1 MLIARGFLDVSHEA
15 CKSNYRRT
23 PANNQPANAVFKETA
38 MNAPIRMSI
47 LSSRAASTDNQ
58 IKHAGKIRPG
68 IKVLTSAAQQN
79 PKAVQI
85 YKDGVAKRLKFS
97 EIEKQI
103 KDATNMEKS
112 PMFPRNTQYF
122 SVAASDFGMPEIAQ
136 MIVDRYGEVR
146 EGDPEKRLY
155 RFPVVFHSD
164 DLNDVY
170 PNQFK
175 RHGGDPN
182 YESHYG
188 QDGVRYCRYL
198 PEITAAQLAEN
209 KVRRIKKM
217 PRREKVIRGKCEPG
231 VCHEFQQGQCK
242 FRGRLMF
249 YIPKIPTTGLMV
261 METSSEYAAEGIWT
275 DLQRILDALGT
286 IPRMNP
292 YKPDAPVFYIT
303 KVLEQRTYFD
313 EGGNKKTGNQWVP
326 KLQADID
333 IGQILQTGRTI
344 ALPAATTPVG
354 WLATPKGM
362 PSAVLLPPAEVIENS
377 ASAPVQGTAGQGS
390 GGSVEPSDQLEQ
402 LIETME
408 LDEEVAIQYFD
419 SKIGAGWENDPAAT
433 AKAVQMLKDM
443 SKVGNVCVG
452 KLMSIVVKVAAMEVD
467 MATFNRYVFAKYGK
481 GYTSKP
487 DILAKI
493 ELEVDGLA
501 ARSRDEVMSVIAD
514 ALAPV

>member
-1 MLIARGFLDVSHEA
+1 MLTALGFLDASHEA
-15 CKSNYRRT
+15 CKSNHRRT
-23 PANNQPANAVFKETA
+23 PVNHQPANAVFKETE

-47 LSSRAASTDNQ
+47 LSSRAANTDNQ

-68 IKVLTSAAQQN
+68 IKVLTNAAQQN
-79 PKAVQI
+79 PRAVQL
-85 YKDGVAKRLKFS
+85 YKEGVAKRLKFS
-97 EIEKQI
+97 EIEKKI
-103 KDATNMEKS
+103 KDDTGLAN

-136 MIVDRYGEVR
+136 MIVDRYGEIR
-146 EGDPEKRLY
+146 DGDSEKCLY

-164 DLNDVY
+164 DMNEIY

-188 QDGVRYCRYL
+188 EDGIRYCRYL
-198 PEITAAQLAEN
+198 PEISAEQLALN
-209 KVRRIKKM
+209 KTRRIKKM
-217 PRREKVIRGKCEPG
+217 PRREKVIRGQCEPG

-249 YIPKIPTTGLMV
+249 YIPGIPTTGLMV
-261 METSSEYAAEGIWT
+261 METSSEYAAEGIWM
-275 DLQRILDALGT
+275 DLQRILDTLGT

-292 YKPDAPVFYIT
+292 SKPDAPVFYIT

-333 IGQILQTGRTI
+333 IGRLLQTGRTI
-344 ALPAATTPVG
+344 ALPPPSTPVA
-354 WLATPKGM
+354 WLARPKGM
-362 PSAVLLPPAEVIENS
+362 PGAALLAPATVIENTDHDRS
-377 ASAPVQGTAGQGS
+377 TGVPGQGIS
-390 GGSVEPSDQLEQ
+390 GLDDPSDQLDQ
-402 LIETME
+402 LITAMD
-408 LDEEVAIQYFD
+408 LDEEVAIGYFD
-419 SKIGAGWENDPAAT
+419 IKIGAGWESNAEST

-443 SKVGNVCVG
+443 SKVGNVCVA
-452 KLMSIVVKVAAMEVD
+452 KLMAIVVKVAAMELD
-467 MATFNRYVFAKYGK
+467 MPSFNRYVFSKYGK

-487 DILAKI
+487 DVLTRIEEEVSDLSARPREEVIAIL
-493 ELEVDGLA
+493 
-501 ARSRDEVMSVIAD
+501 AD
-514 ALAPV
+514 ALSPV

>member
-1 MLIARGFLDVSHEA
+1 
-15 CKSNYRRT
+15 
-23 PANNQPANAVFKETA
+23 

-58 IKHAGKIRPG
+58 VKHAGKIRPG
-68 IKVLTSAAQQN
+68 IKVLTSAAQKN
-79 PKAVQI
+79 PKALKI
-85 YKDGVAKRLKFS
+85 YKEGVAKRLKFS

-122 SVAASDFGMPEIAQ
+122 SVAASDFGMPEIAD

-198 PEITAAQLAEN
+198 PEITPEQLAEN
-209 KVRRIKKM
+209 KARRIKKM
-217 PRREKVIRGKCEPG
+217 PRREKIIRGKCEPG
-231 VCHEFQQGQCK
+231 ICHEFQQGQCK

-303 KVLEQRTYFD
+303 KVLERRTYFD
-313 EGGNKKTGNQWVP
+313 EAGNKHTGNQWVP

-344 ALPAATTPVG
+344 ALPAASTPVA

-362 PSAVLLPPAEVIENS
+362 PSATLLSNATVIDGDAQAPAGD
-377 ASAPVQGTAGQGS
+377 AAGQGGIQS
-390 GGSVEPSDQLEQ
+390 DDPADQLEA
-402 LIETME
+402 LIEKMQ
-408 LDEEVAIQYFD
+408 LDQGVAMQYFD
-419 SKIGAGWENDPAAT
+419 IKIAAGWENDPALVK
-433 AKAVQMLKDM
+433 KAVQMLTDM
-443 SKVGNVCVG
+443 SRVGNVCVA
-452 KLMSIVVKVAAMEVD
+452 KLMAVAVKVAGMGVD
-467 MATFNRYVFAKYGK
+467 MNTFNRYAFAKYGK
-481 GYTSKP
+481 AFTSKP
-487 DILAKI
+487 DVLANI
-493 ELEVDGLA
+493 EGEVDQFLY
-501 ARSRDEVMSVIAD
+501 RPRDEVMRIIVD

>member
-1 MLIARGFLDVSHEA
+1 
-15 CKSNYRRT
+15 
-23 PANNQPANAVFKETA
+23 
-38 MNAPIRMSI
+38 MNAPMRMSI

-68 IKVLTSAAQQN
+68 IKVLTNAAQQN
-79 PKAVQI
+79 PRAVQI
-85 YKDGVAKRLKFS
+85 YNDGVAKRLKFS
-97 EIEKQI
+97 EIEKKI

-136 MIVDRYGEVR
+136 MIVDHYGEVR

-164 DLNDVY
+164 DLGEIY

-188 QDGVRYCRYL
+188 LDGVRYCRYL
-198 PEITAAQLAEN
+198 PEISAEQLAEN
-209 KVRRIKKM
+209 KTRRIKKM

-231 VCHEFQQGQCK
+231 ICHEFQQGQCK

-313 EGGNKKTGNQWVP
+313 EQGIKKTGNQWVP

-344 ALPAATTPVG
+344 ALPAASTPVA

-362 PSAVLLPPAEVIENS
+362 PSAALLPALAIESSAQAPATD
-377 ASAPVQGTAGQGS
+377 AAGQGGS
-390 GGSVEPSDQLEQ
+390 GSEDPGEQLEQ
-402 LIETME
+402 LIEAME
-408 LDEEVAIQYFD
+408 LDEEVAMKYFD
-419 SKIGAGWENDPAAT
+419 IKISEGWESDPVLIAL
-433 AKAVQMLKDM
+433 AVQMVKDM
-443 SKVGNVCVG
+443 SKVGNVCVS
-452 KLMSIVVKVAAMEVD
+452 KLMAIVVKVVGMEVD
-467 MATFNRYVFAKYGK
+467 MNTFNRYVFARYGK

-487 DILAKI
+487 DVMTKI
-493 ELEVDGLA
+493 EQEVDLLA
-501 ARSRDEVMSVIAD
+501 ARPREEVMAVIAD

>member
-1 MLIARGFLDVSHEA
+1 
-15 CKSNYRRT
+15 
-23 PANNQPANAVFKETA
+23 

-68 IKVLTSAAQQN
+68 IKVLTNAAQQN
-79 PKAVQI
+79 PRAVQL
-85 YKDGVAKRLKFS
+85 YKEGVAKRLKFS
-97 EIEKQI
+97 EIEKKI
-103 KDATNMEKS
+103 KEVTDLTN

-146 EGDPEKRLY
+146 DGDAEKRLY

-164 DLNDVY
+164 DMNEVY

-188 QDGVRYCRYL
+188 EDGIRYCRYL
-198 PEITAAQLAEN
+198 PEITAEQLALN
-209 KVRRIKKM
+209 KTRRIKKM
-217 PRREKVIRGKCEPG
+217 PRREKVVRGQCEPG
-231 VCHEFQQGQCK
+231 ICHEFQQGQCK

-249 YIPKIPTTGLMV
+249 YIPGIPTTGLMV
-261 METSSEYAAEGIWT
+261 METSSEYAAEGIWM
-275 DLQRILDALGT
+275 DLQRILDTLGT

-292 YKPDAPVFYIT
+292 SKPDAPVFYIT

-333 IGQILQTGRTI
+333 IGRLLQTGRTI
-344 ALPAATTPVG
+344 ALPAASTPVA
-354 WLATPKGM
+354 WLAAPKGM
-362 PSAVLLPPAEVIENS
+362 PSADLLPAPAVIDDGARTQYAN
-377 ASAPVQGTAGQGS
+377 PVGQG
-390 GGSVEPSDQLEQ
+390 GSSSDDPSDQLDQ
-402 LIETME
+402 MITAME
-408 LDEEVAIQYFD
+408 LDEGVAIQYFD
-419 SKIGAGWENDPAAT
+419 IKVGAGWEDDPAAT
-433 AKAVQMLKDM
+433 GKAVQMLKDM
-443 SKVGNVCVG
+443 SKVGNVCVA
-452 KLMSIVVKVAAMEVD
+452 KLMSIAVKVAAMQID
-467 MATFNRYVFAKYGK
+467 MPSFNRYVFSKYGK

-487 DILAKI
+487 DVLTRIEEEVGDMSARPREQVIAIL
-493 ELEVDGLA
+493 
-501 ARSRDEVMSVIAD
+501 AD
-514 ALAPV
+514 ALSPV

>member
-1 MLIARGFLDVSHEA
+1 
-15 CKSNYRRT
+15 
-23 PANNQPANAVFKETA
+23 

-47 LSSRAASTDNQ
+47 LSSRAASSDNQ
-58 IKHAGKIRPG
+58 IKHSGKIRPG
-68 IKVLTSAAQQN
+68 IKVLTNAAQQN
-79 PKAVQI
+79 PKAVALYQE
-85 YKDGVAKRLKFS
+85 GTAKRLKFS
-97 EIEKQI
+97 EIEKKI
-103 KDATNMEKS
+103 KDATGLPN

-122 SVAASDFGMPEIAQ
+122 SVAATDFGMPEIAS

-146 EGDPEKRLY
+146 DGDPEKRLY

-164 DLNDVY
+164 DMNEVY

-188 QDGVRYCRYL
+188 LDGVRYCRYL
-198 PEITAAQLAEN
+198 PEISAEQLALN
-209 KVRRIKKM
+209 KTRRIKKM
-217 PRREKVIRGKCEPG
+217 PRREKVIRGQCEPG
-231 VCHEFQQGQCK
+231 VCHEFQQGHCK

-261 METSSEYAAEGIWT
+261 METSSEYAAEGIWM

-292 YKPDAPVFYIT
+292 NKPDAPVFYIT

-313 EGGNKKTGNQWVP
+313 DSGNKKTGHQWVP

-344 ALPAATTPVG
+344 ALPAASTPVA

-362 PSAVLLPPAEVIENS
+362 PSAALLPAPADVESS
-377 ASAPVQGTAGQGS
+377 AQAPSGDAAGQGGS
-390 GGSVEPSDQLEQ
+390 GSDDPGEQLEQ
-402 LIETME
+402 LIEAME
-408 LDEEVAIQYFD
+408 LDQDVAMQYFD
-419 SKIGAGWENDPAAT
+419 IKIAEGWENDPVLLAR
-433 AKAVQMLKDM
+433 AVQMVKDM
-443 SKVGNVCVG
+443 SKVGNACVS
-452 KLMSIVVKVAAMEVD
+452 KLMAIVVKVVGMEVD
-467 MATFNRYVFAKYGK
+467 MNTFNRYVFAKYGK

-487 DILAKI
+487 DVLARI
-493 ELEVDGLA
+493 EQEVDLLA
-501 ARSRDEVMSVIAD
+501 ARPREEVMAVIAD

>member
-1 MLIARGFLDVSHEA
+1 VLKARGFLDASHEA

-23 PANNQPANAVFKETA
+23 PAYNQPAHAVFKETA

-47 LSSRAASTDNQ
+47 LSSRAANTDNQ
-58 IKHAGKIRPG
+58 VKHAGKIRPG
-68 IKVLTSAAQQN
+68 IKVLTKAAQQN
-79 PKAVQI
+79 AKAVQI
-85 YKDGVAKRLKFS
+85 YKEGVAKRLKFS
-97 EIEKQI
+97 EIEKKI
-103 KDATNMEKS
+103 KDATDMAN

-136 MIVDRYGEVR
+136 MIVDRYGEIR

-164 DLNDVY
+164 DLGEVY

-188 QDGVRYCRYL
+188 LDGVRYCRYL
-198 PEITAAQLAEN
+198 PEISAEQLAEN
-209 KVRRIKKM
+209 KIRRIKKM

-231 VCHEFQQGQCK
+231 ICHEFQQGQCK

-313 EGGNKKTGNQWVP
+313 ENGNKMKGNQWVP

-344 ALPAATTPVG
+344 ALPAASTPVA

-362 PSAVLLPPAEVIENS
+362 PTATLLPDATAIDGDAQTH
-377 ASAPVQGTAGQGS
+377 ASETTGQGS
-390 GGSVEPSDQLEQ
+390 GEPDDPADQLEA
-402 LIETME
+402 LIEEMQ
-408 LDEEVAIQYFD
+408 LDQEIAMQYFD
-419 SKIGAGWENDPAAT
+419 IKISAGWENDPALVT
-433 AKAVQMLKDM
+433 KAVQMVKDM
-443 SKVGNVCVG
+443 SRVGNVCVA
-452 KLMSIVVKVAAMEVD
+452 KLMAVAVKVTGMGLD
-467 MATFNRYVFAKYGK
+467 MNTFNRYTFAKYGK
-481 GYTSKP
+481 AFTSKP
-487 DILAKI
+487 DVLAKI
-493 ELEVDGLA
+493 EAEVDQFLG
-501 ARSRDEVMSVIAD
+501 RPRDEVMGIIAD
-514 ALAPV
+514 TLAPI